1 MLLFVEGEG
10 RKWNPRAT
18 RQHRITRH
26 EPGDT
31 AIDRGQYS
39 GYQSIQS
46 GGEGEDNVDDTN
58 GGDLGWGSK
67 EEGRIT
73 AMNSSRTKR
82 SVFRE
87 DF

>member
-10 RKWNPRAT
+10 RKWNPQAT
-18 RQHRITRH
+18 RQDRITRH
-26 EPGDT
+26 GPGDT
-31 AIDRGQYS
+31 AMDRGQDS
-39 GYQSIQS
+39 GFQSVQS
-46 GGEGEDNVDDTN
+46 DREGEDNVDDIN
-58 GGDLGWGSK
+58 GGDLGWSSK